1 MTYKWEVKN
10 KYQADDLL
18 IKPVSTADLLQ
29 CVEKHLRAAATLN
42 QLGSRSNDRDGLAPA
57 SEEERD
63 GIVVDASEIDDLS
76 RTHPAA

>member
-18 IKPVSTADLLQ
+18 IKPVSPADLIR
-29 CVEKHLRAAATLN
+29 CVEKHLRDVATPTAL
-42 QLGSRSNDRDGLAPA
+42 RD
-57 SEEERD
+57 ERAE
-63 GIVVDASEIDDLS
+63 IVVDATEIDDLS